1 MMLLEMAAG
10 GFGDRVT
17 VGPREGGLTFQE
29 LFDRAG
35 AAAALFRA
43 GGASAVAMADV
54 SSVALPISLFGAAW
68 ADLPFVPLNYRLTDD
83 ELASLAERVAPAV
96 AVVNPETAGRLSAVD
111 GVSVL
116 TRDALLAEV
125 VDAPIPAPDWDMA
138 GEGTAVLLFTSGTT
152 GDPKAAV
159 LRHRHLVSYVLGSVE
174 FMGAGEDEAALVS
187 VPPYHVAGMAAILS
201 NVYAGRRIVQLA
213 SFDAASWVDLVR
225 TEGVTSA
232 MVVPTML
239 TLIVEY
245 LDAEIA
251 DGGAPEG
258 PPLPTL
264 RSLSYG
270 GGKMAR
276 PTIERALELLG
287 DVAFVNAYGLTET
300 SSTVALLGPQDHRD
314 ALASDDEAVRA
325 RLGSV
330 GRPLPTIEVSI
341 HDEDGAE
348 VATGQPGEI
357 WVRGEQVSG
366 EYRGMAPRLTP
377 DGWFPTRDGGWL
389 DDAGFLHVTGRIDD
403 VIVKGGQNVSPG
415 EIEAVLISHPGVS
428 DAAAIGLSDAQWGE
442 RIVAAVVRTGGST
455 GDADQFA
462 DELRDAVRAELR
474 SNRTPDHVEFMD
486 ALPYNDTGKLLRR
499 VLRAD
504 LAHLGD
510 DSPHEPDTVKRPV
523 T

>member
-1 MMLLEMAAG
+1 
-10 GFGDRVT
+10 
-17 VGPREGGLTFQE
+17 
-29 LFDRAG
+29 
-35 AAAALFRA
+35 
-43 GGASAVAMADV
+43 
-54 SSVALPISLFGAAW
+54 
-68 ADLPFVPLNYRLTDD
+68 
-83 ELASLAERVAPAV
+83 
-96 AVVNPETAGRLSAVD
+96 
-111 GVSVL
+111 
-116 TRDALLAEV
+116 
-125 VDAPIPAPDWDMA
+125 
-138 GEGTAVLLFTSGTT
+138 
-152 GDPKAAV
+152 
-159 LRHRHLVSYVLGSVE
+159 
-174 FMGAGEDEAALVS
+174 
-187 VPPYHVAGMAAILS
+187 
-201 NVYAGRRIVQLA
+201 
-213 SFDAASWVDLVR
+213 
-225 TEGVTSA
+225 

-510 DSPHEPDTVKRPV
+510 DSPHEPDTMKRPA